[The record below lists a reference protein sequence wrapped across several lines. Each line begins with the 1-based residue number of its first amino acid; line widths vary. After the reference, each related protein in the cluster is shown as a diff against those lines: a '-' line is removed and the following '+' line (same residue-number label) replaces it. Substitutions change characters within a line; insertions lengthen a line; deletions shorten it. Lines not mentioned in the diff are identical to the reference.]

1 MLLNDLVI
9 SNSQAAFPPFQ
20 QTLPGALAGKFA
32 RPNTAPSSDKHKKPG
47 HINVRTVKH
56 VD

>member
-32 RPNTAPSSDKHKKPG
+32 RPNTAPSSDNHKKPG